1 MRAVDSMDM
10 DEFQKECL
18 ATAVYPI
25 DKGVV
30 YCSMGLANEAGE
42 VLGKVKKYIRGDYGV
57 AEMKTKTIAELGDV
71 LWYAAVLAKELDV
84 PLGDLAADVLSK
96 LQARKA
102 AGTIK
107 GDGDNR

>member
-1 MRAVDSMDM
+1 MGTIDSMDM

-57 AEMKTKTIAELGDV
+57 AEMKTKTVAELGDV
-71 LWYAAVLAKELDV
+71 LWYAAVLAEELGV
-84 PLGDLAADVLSK
+84 PLSHVAQRVVNK
-96 LQARKA
+96 LEARQIM
-102 AGTIK
+102 GTLK